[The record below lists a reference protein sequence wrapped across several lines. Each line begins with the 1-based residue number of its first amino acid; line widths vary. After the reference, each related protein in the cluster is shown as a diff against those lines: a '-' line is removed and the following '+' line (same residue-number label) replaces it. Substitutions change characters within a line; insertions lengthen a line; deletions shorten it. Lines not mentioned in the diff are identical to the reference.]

1 MKVSNSMKINFPF
14 MLVENSIWPLTTAI
28 STLSLLIGSVM
39 LFHLKNGGLELVV
52 LALLAL
58 LASMYFWWEEVIIE
72 GTYQGLHNKEVQKN
86 LSMGFLLFVVSEAI
100 IFFSFFFAYFY
111 NSLIPAVNVGG
122 VWPPVGIETLDA
134 SAIPLLNTVILFMS
148 GVSVTASQHYIVAK
162 NRKNA
167 ILYLLLT
174 IVLGLIFIFFQY
186 LEYSNSLFTISDSVF
201 GASFFLLTGF
211 HGFHVI
217 IGVLFLSVSLIRLIS
232 YHYSENHYLNATF
245 ASIYYH
251 FVDVVWIFLFAVI
264 YCWGSGL

>member
-1 MKVSNSMKINFPF
+1 MKINFPF
-14 MLVENSIWPLTTAI
+14 MLVDNSLWPATTSVSA
-28 STLSLLIGSVM
+28 LSLLLGGVM
-39 LFHLKNGGLELVV
+39 LFHMKIGGKEL
-52 LALLAL
+52 LIISLISLII
-58 LASMYFWWEEVIIE
+58 SIYFWWKEVIIE
-72 GTYQGLHNKEVQKN
+72 GTYQGFHNQDVQKN
-86 LSMGFLLFVVSEAI
+86 LTIGFLLFVVSEAL

-111 NSLIPAVNVGG
+111 NSLIPSVNVGG

-148 GVSVTASQHYIVAK
+148 GISVTASQHYIVAK

-174 IVLGLIFIFFQY
+174 VLLGTIFLFFQFY
-186 LEYSNSLFTISDSVF
+186 EYKNSLFTISDSVF

-211 HGFHVI
+211 HGFHVL
-217 IGVLFLSVSLIRLIS
+217 IGVLFLATSLLRLID
-232 YHYSENHYLNATF
+232 YHYSENHFLNATF

-251 FVDVVWIFLFAVI
+251 FVDVVWILLFAVI

>member
-1 MKVSNSMKINFPF
+1 MKINFPY
-14 MLVENSIWPLTTAI
+14 MLVENSIWPATTAV
-28 STLSLLIGSVM
+28 SALSLLLGSIM
-39 LFHLKNGGLELVV
+39 LFHMKIGGLELV
-52 LALLAL
+52 LLSTISL
-58 LASMYFWWEEVIIE
+58 LISFYFWWKEVIIE
-72 GTYQGLHNKEVQKN
+72 GTYQGLHNLKVQKN
-86 LSMGFLLFVVSEAI
+86 LTLGFLLFVVSEAL

-111 NSLIPAVNVGG
+111 NSLIPSVNVGG

-148 GVSVTASQHYIVAK
+148 GISVTASQHYIVSK

-174 IVLGLIFIFFQY
+174 VILGVIFLYFQY
-186 LEYSNSLFTISDSVF
+186 YEYKNSLFTISDSVF

-211 HGFHVI
+211 HGFHVL
-217 IGVLFLSVSLIRLIS
+217 IGVLFLFVSLIRLIA
-232 YHYSENHYLNATF
+232 YHYSENHFLNATF

-251 FVDVVWIFLFAVI
+251 FVDVVWILLFAVI

>member
-1 MKVSNSMKINFPF
+1 MKINFPY
-14 MLVENSIWPLTTAI
+14 MLVENSIWPSTTAI
-28 STLSLLIGSVM
+28 SALSLLLGSVM
-39 LFHLKNGGLELVV
+39 LFHMKIGGLELVIIS
-52 LALLAL
+52 LISLLISL
-58 LASMYFWWEEVIIE
+58 YYWWKEVVIE
-72 GTYQGLHNKEVQKN
+72 GTYQGLHTQEVQKS
-86 LSMGFLLFVVSEAI
+86 LTLGFILFVVSEAL

-111 NSLIPAVNVGG
+111 NALIPSVFVGG

-148 GVSVTASQHYIVAK
+148 GISVTASQHYIVAK

-167 ILYLLLT
+167 ILYLLITVL
-174 IVLGLIFIFFQY
+174 LGLFFISLQY
-186 LEYSNSLFTISDSVF
+186 LEYKNSLFTISDSVY

-217 IGVLFLSVSLIRLIS
+217 IGVLFLLVSLIRLIV

-251 FVDVVWIFLFAVI
+251 FVDVIWILLYAVI